1 MPVDLHSGG
10 SVRGA
15 LALALLLVLV
25 ASACASLAI
34 PPQDAPAQG
43 TPPPSGQKW
52 GTQRKTI
59 KDFGTPDDGTPPP
72 KQDEETAAK
81 PSEPA
86 KTTSTWSAAPAD
98 STGLPDWI
106 HGSLTMR
113 YRGRWNDGGHDNDLG
128 GILALD
134 LADPNSSRISGHFQ
148 GRVDADLDGKD
159 SNDGLG
165 SLDDTYDRSVV
176 SKIYLAYA
184 DVAVGANAESRDG
197 TLRVGRQS
205 DPRLPEVVRLDGLS
219 YSTAPLGK
227 NEVEL
232 GLYGGVPV
240 HLYDSSREG
249 DSAFGTYLEGIPWK
263 GGRARFDWMHLEDE
277 NVLGAGEDDLLV
289 LSAWQ
294 ELTQHARFEGVYSNL
309 EGDPRDL
316 RLRALFD
323 DPETQTNLRLGYY
336 QLLTAQKALVTELDP
351 FYEQLLEYEPYRET
365 NFNLS
370 HAFGAHTIVD
380 AGFDLRRVS
389 ESGDVGEFNRNWQ
402 RFYATATFSDVAA
415 KGLAFALTADRWD
428 DSSRDINTFG
438 ADVSYSVEKQ
448 WRASVGSYF
457 SMYKYDFLEL
467 AERDDVRTYYLRT
480 TYDLTARTELEFLY
494 EFEDADL
501 DTFQTVRVGARW
513 RF

>member
-1 MPVDLHSGG
+1 MPGVHHPGG
-10 SVRGA
+10 SVHTACA
-15 LALALLLVLV
+15 LAALFGAV
-25 ASACASLAI
+25 ASACVSPTSTRSASISTDL
-34 PPQDAPAQG
+34 QDPRRQ
-43 TPPPSGQKW
+43 
-52 GTQRKTI
+52 TI
-59 KDFGTPDDGTPPP
+59 KDFGTPDDGSPPPKPSEQPPP
-72 KQDEETAAK
+72 KQDAPAETGSSWKA
-81 PSEPA
+81 S
-86 KTTSTWSAAPAD
+86 SAASD
-98 STGLPDWI
+98 TGLPDWI

-128 GILALD
+128 GLLALD
-134 LADPNSSRISGHFQ
+134 LADPTSSRISGHFQ

-159 SNDGLG
+159 PGNGLE
-165 SLDDTYDRSVV
+165 SLSDTYDSSVV
-176 SKIYLAYA
+176 PKIYLAYA
-184 DVAVGANAESRDG
+184 DVAVGANAEERDG
-197 TLRVGRQS
+197 TLRVGRQL
-205 DPRLPEVVRLDGLS
+205 DPRLPEFVRLDGLS

-232 GLYGGVPV
+232 GVYGGVPV
-240 HLYDSSREG
+240 HLYDTSRQG
-249 DSAFGTYLEGIPWK
+249 DSAFGTYLEGIPWQ

-294 ELTQHARFEGVYSNL
+294 ELTRHARLEGVYSNL
-309 EGDPRDL
+309 EGDPRDV

-323 DPETQTNLRLGYY
+323 DPESETNLRLGYY

-351 FYEQLLEYEPYRET
+351 FFEQLLEYEPYRET

-370 HAFGAHTIVD
+370 HVFGTHTTVD

-415 KGLAFALTADRWD
+415 KGLAFSVTADRWD

-438 ADVSYSVEKQ
+438 ADLSYAVEKK
-448 WRASVGSYF
+448 WKASIGSYF

-467 AERDDVRTYYLRT
+467 DERDDVRTYYLRT

-501 DTFQTVRVGARW
+501 DTFNTVRLGARW